1 MGEWDNQFRCLG
13 RVVALGIAVLVAAA
27 FGIGW
32 WLRG

>member
-1 MGEWDNQFRCLG
+1 MGEWDNQFRFVGCVFSA
-13 RVVALGIAVLVAAA
+13 VVAILVAAA